1 MPDPAAKPSVS
12 FSSQVLS
19 REFHQF
25 WGNFGEFLSAVG
37 ILAAMDMRESPTPL
51 TGLMDVGQRS
61 TKKIIFFVKW
71 RSFPLFIVVCLFSSA
86 VLWCFQ
92 GSTGGSWKLRG
103 VHCEVMLVAQR
114 GQGTWPVQSKQ
125 GLEQSRGDQKC

>member
-1 MPDPAAKPSVS
+1 M
-12 FSSQVLS
+12 
-19 REFHQF
+19 
-25 WGNFGEFLSAVG
+25 
-37 ILAAMDMRESPTPL
+37 LAAIDMRGSLTPL
-51 TGLMDVGQRS
+51 TSLMDVGQRS

-71 RSFPLFIVVCLFSSA
+71 SFPLFIAVCLFSSA